1 MKFLKHISPL
11 LLTAVAFVVILMK
24 YVLGNDAAEVKNSM
38 AFIALPI
45 IGGCLIADFI
55 VKKSLKW
62 KLLWIWITEI
72 ILLLVVV
79 YLWIIAE

>member
-1 MKFLKHISPL
+1 MKWLKHITPL
-11 LLTAVAFVVILMK
+11 LITAIAFVVILIK
-24 YVLGNDAAEVKNSM
+24 YLLGNDAAEVKSSVT
-38 AFIALPI
+38 FIALPV
-45 IGGCLIADFI
+45 IGGCLIADVI

-72 ILLLVVV
+72 ILLLIVV

>member
-1 MKFLKHISPL
+1 MKWLKNITPLVIS
-11 LLTAVAFVVILMK
+11 AIVFAFILINYM
-24 YVLGNDAAEVKNSM
+24 LGNDAAEVKSSI

-45 IGGCLIADFI
+45 IGGCIIIDILI
-55 VKKSLKW
+55 KKGLKW
-62 KLLWIWITEI
+62 KALWIWITEI

>member
-1 MKFLKHISPL
+1 MNFLKHISPL
-11 LLTAVAFVVILMK
+11 LITAIAFVVILMK
-24 YVLGNDAAEVKNSM
+24 YILGNDAAEVKNSM
-38 AFIALPI
+38 ALIALPI

-55 VKKSLKW
+55 VKKSFKW
-62 KLLWIWITEI
+62 KLLRVWITEI